1 MDHADVRHI
10 SKALL
15 GNAYLLELAAAI
27 AGVAD
32 GHFFARE
39 MAKRLGVADSV
50 VTPAVGRLEAAGLL
64 KRLPRVAN
72 YQEFER
78 VPSVFWSL
86 SEQLLQETRGRP
98 AWRA

>member
-10 SKALL
+10 SKSLL
-15 GNAYLLELAAAI
+15 GNAYFLEVAAAI
-27 AGVAD
+27 AAVAD
-32 GHFFARE
+32 GQFFARE
-39 MAKRLGVADSV
+39 IAKRLGVADSV
-50 VTPAVGRLEAAGLL
+50 VAASLGRLEAAGLL

-86 SEQLLQETRGRP
+86 SEKLLDETRGRP
-98 AWRA
+98 VWRA

>member
-10 SKALL
+10 SKSLL
-15 GNAYLLELAAAI
+15 GNAYLLEVAAAI
-27 AGVAD
+27 TVVAD

-39 MAKRLGVADSV
+39 IARRLGVADSV
-50 VTPAVGRLEAAGLL
+50 VAAALGRLEAAGLL

-78 VPSVFWSL
+78 VPSVFWL
-86 SEQLLQETRGRP
+86 LTGQLLEEALGRP
-98 AWRA
+98 PWRA